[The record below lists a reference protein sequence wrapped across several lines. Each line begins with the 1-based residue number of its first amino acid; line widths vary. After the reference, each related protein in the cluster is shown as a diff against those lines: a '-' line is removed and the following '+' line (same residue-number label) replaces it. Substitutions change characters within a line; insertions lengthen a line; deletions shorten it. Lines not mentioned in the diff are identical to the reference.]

1 MPLGAPETCSHAS
14 GIGRSASQAIDTP
27 TALGRLSLVTGLS
40 VRQSD
45 VFHKSRNDAQQSK
58 DQLVGSWIFVSS
70 TTKAEDGSPA
80 WGTNPKGLV
89 IFTASGRYSTHLL
102 RSDRPKFASNSRLK
116 GTPEENKAAV
126 HGNVSIGTYTVDEA
140 NKTFT
145 IRFEGSTYPNL
156 EGTVQTRPFEIAGDE
171 LRVTNPAPTAG
182 GPRGGEG
189 GFFAVLGRDMK
200 TASTAAGRA
209 AAKAPATT
217 LPPRRAP
224 LARARPLRHQSRPNR
239 PRLSSW

>member
-145 IRFEGSTYPNL
+145 IRFVGSTIQIWR
-156 EGTVQTRPFEIAGDE
+156 GPFRQDR
-171 LRVTNPAPTAG
+171 LRLPVTNCGSPT
-182 GPRGGEG
+182 RLRQR
-189 GFFAVLGRDMK
+189 AVRSSLSLG
-200 TASTAAGRA
+200 AI
-209 AAKAPATT
+209 
-217 LPPRRAP
+217 
-224 LARARPLRHQSRPNR
+224 
-239 PRLSSW
+239 